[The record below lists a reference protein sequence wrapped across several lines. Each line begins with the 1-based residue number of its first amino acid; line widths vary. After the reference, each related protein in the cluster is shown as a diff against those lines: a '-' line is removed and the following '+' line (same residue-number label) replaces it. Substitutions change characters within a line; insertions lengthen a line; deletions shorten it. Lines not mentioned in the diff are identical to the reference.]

1 MVNKKEFW
9 ENKIIGWEDGR
20 YKIDKHNLSILE
32 KFSDMLSSS
41 LRFRIAFTEKLLA
54 KISKDKVIVE
64 VGCGSGLLA
73 KTAIENGA
81 KHFYG
86 YDISE
91 LAIERAI
98 KFAEKNNIS
107 SKVTFESKAIADMK
121 RIDADLYFSLGTL
134 DWLTIEDVKYLF
146 SLHSNIEFF
155 HSYCE
160 KRNSIAQLLHRFYV
174 YLSYKRNTKTYS
186 PYYMTEKEIVEIF
199 NKSTSFDKNYIYRN
213 PKLSFGA
220 FISTFKLD

>member
-1 MVNKKEFW
+1 MVDKKEFW
-9 ENKIIGWEDGR
+9 EKKIIGWEDGR
-20 YKIDKHNLSILE
+20 YNIDKHNLSLLE

-41 LRFRIAFTEKLLA
+41 LRFRIAFTEKLLKKIA
-54 KISKDKVIVE
+54 KGKIIVE

-107 SKVTFESKAIADMK
+107 SKVTFEAKAIADMK
-121 RIDADLYFSLGTL
+121 RVEADLYFSLGTL
-134 DWLTIEDVKYLF
+134 DWITIEDIKYLF

-160 KRNSIAQLLHRFYV
+160 KRNSISQLLHRLYV
-174 YLSYKRNTKTYS
+174 YLSYKKNTKTYS

-199 NKSTSFDKNYIYRN
+199 NTITSFDKKYIYRN

>member
-1 MVNKKEFW
+1 MVDKKQFW
-9 ENKIIGWEDGR
+9 EDKIIGWEDGR
-20 YKIDKHNLSILE
+20 YNINKHNLSFLE

-41 LRFRIAFTEKLLA
+41 LRFRIAFTKKILH

-73 KTAIENGA
+73 KTAIDNGA

-91 LAIERAI
+91 LAIERAK
-98 KFAEKNNIS
+98 KFAADNGIS
-107 SKVTFESKAIADMK
+107 SQVTFEAKAIADMK
-121 RIDADLYFSLGTL
+121 KIEADYYFSLGTL
-134 DWLTIEDVKYLF
+134 DWITIEDIKYLF
-146 SLHSNIEFF
+146 SLHSNIQFF

-160 KRNSIAQLLHRFYV
+160 KRYSLSQLLHRIYV
-174 YLSYKRNTKTYS
+174 YLSYKKNTKTYS

-199 NKSTSFDKNYIYRN
+199 NSITSFDKSYIYRN